1 MSGESPWAVLGLEPG
16 TQADAV
22 RARYAALVKKHP
34 PDRDPDA
41 FQRIR
46 DAFARLGDP
55 RNVARERLF
64 GPPPLHGLE
73 DLEAALAPFP
83 RRPAGAD
90 AWIDALRELNR

>member
-1 MSGESPWAVLGLEPG
+1 VLGLEPG
-16 TQADAV
+16 SDADQI

-34 PDRDPDA
+34 PDRDPEA

-46 DAFARLGDP
+46 DAFARLEDP
-55 RNVARERLF
+55 RIGASERLF
-64 GPPPLHGLE
+64 GPPPLDGLE

-90 AWIDALRELNR
+90 AWIDAIRELDR